1 MDRIRPGE
9 AVRDTAV
16 PDGAIPGVAGR
27 TESIEGVRYAAGF
40 DYTIAHVRIELEV
53 AADDGNAMPLDAAAS
68 A

>member
-40 DYTIAHVRIELEV
+40 DVGPDIAHPGQRVVPAV
-53 AADDGNAMPLDAAAS
+53 AFKPLVS
-68 A
+68 FE